1 MIQSQTPRIGG
12 RDGEGGSMWVGPIVK
27 PYNKADQ
34 QRKDAEGN
42 YIMRTR
48 PEPICNDCDSNWVT
62 VCESTDGAIYINPYL
77 HPVFR

>member
-1 MIQSQTPRIGG
+1 
-12 RDGEGGSMWVGPIVK
+12 MWVEPIVK

-48 PEPICNDCDSNWVT
+48 PEPICIDCDSTWST
-62 VCESTDGAIYINPYL
+62 VCESTDGAIYINPYW